1 MSPSPS
7 SQRYLQLI
15 EASRRVRWDIDK
27 DVIRGRN
34 FDYTRTFLPAGL
46 SLVEEL
52 GFLTPADRRFLSQ
65 VQGRSYTYIFG
76 LAERFIGAKVME
88 IGSSHALGDQ
98 AALEALVRMTD
109 EELKHQELFRRLG
122 AMLAKGMPGGWRAG
136 AEPNDVAQAVLSKST
151 WAVLALTLDIELFTQ
166 AHFRASIQPQDDLC
180 PLWKDVY
187 LFHWKEEAQHAM
199 LDELEFVRAD
209 AQLNPQQRDA
219 AVGDL
224 IDLVGALDG
233 ILQAQAGADTEYFL
247 AHAAGQYDAAQRQQV
262 ADGVLKAYRWQYIVS
277 GVLEPRFRK
286 VLFGLLSDAQ
296 AQRVQQALTP
306 LAYAVP
312 DSFDMPLAA

>member
-1 MSPSPS
+1 M
-7 SQRYLQLI
+7 
-15 EASRRVRWDIDK
+15 
-27 DVIRGRN
+27 
-34 FDYTRTFLPAGL
+34 
-46 SLVEEL
+46 EL
-52 GFLTPADRRFLSQ
+52 GGT
-65 VQGRSYTYIFG
+65 
-76 LAERFIGAKVME
+76 
-88 IGSSHALGDQ
+88 HALGDQ
-98 AALEALVRMTD
+98 AALEALVRMAD

-122 AMLAKGMPGGWRAG
+122 AMLDQGMPGGWRAG

-199 LDELEFVRAD
+199 LDELEFLRAD
-209 AQLNPQQRDA
+209 AQLTKQQRDA
-219 AVGDL
+219 AVDDL

-247 AHAAGQYDAAQRQQV
+247 AHATGQYDAAQRQEI
-262 ADGVLKAYRWQYIVS
+262 ASHVLKAYRWQYIVS

-286 VLFGLLSDAQ
+286 VLFGLLSGGQ
-296 AQRVQQALTP
+296 AQRVQKALEP

-312 DSFDMPLAA
+312 DRFDMPLAA